1 MKILTVLTYF
11 RPHISGLT
19 RYAER
24 LCCALAERGHK
35 VTVLTSQYDR
45 RLPLFEK
52 EGNLQVIRV

>member
-24 LCCALAERGHK
+24 LCCALAERGHE

-45 RLPLFEK
+45 SE
-52 EGNLQVIRV
+52 V